1 MENELANITLPN
13 TTIVNLYSKHLVILD
28 DANTNTKKVIEPTI
42 ENKTNELFFLGDNK
56 KNIAICINDETATH
70 LRNEWLQLLTN
81 ILAACKLNIGDVAI
95 INLNKQ
101 SATFLQLKEK
111 INPAYCILFGVKT
124 NMLDLSF
131 IIPDY
136 KIQQHNACSFVIA
149 PSLSLMEGNTQEA
162 KLEKSKLWLSLKQM
176 FNL

>member
-28 DANTNTKKVIEPTI
+28 DANTTTPKATPTI
-42 ENKTNELFFLGDNK
+42 AENKTNELFFLGDNK

-70 LRNEWLQLLTN
+70 LRDEWLQLLTN

-131 IIPDY
+131 VIPDY

-149 PSLSLMEGNTQEA
+149 PSLNLMEGNTQEA
-162 KLEKSKLWLSLKQM
+162 KLEKSKLWLSLKQL